1 MFYQNSNDLVKKASA
16 TSGHVQN
23 SNDTRGMLIKNT
35 SIPDIGNNTVSNDT
49 HNPTTTE
56 TSLGIGA
63 KFQNMIQG
71 LMDSV
76 SLKEGIDAP
85 TGAGSA
91 ATDIIKN
98 TQNLAQEST
107 AQDLAHI
114 KTKENTMKFIEQK
127 SPINPRITW
136 AEVTDST
143 GNTKYGYI
151 TKDGIFQIWHSS
163 ASSATNPTDSWLKTN
178 KMTSNTSVLGCP
190 KPEIVKKHKIAGTWD
205 NIKPYDMVYSESDS
219 GRKNPLFMLVNPVV
233 RDPRNSFKG
242 KGLFSCDNERGNV
255 FVGER
260 PSADFQISNSDNTL
274 KNGCYIAKDAPDGF
288 TRQTDLGD
296 ASISQCKRR
305 AEDLGSSHFFLSPSE
320 NNNQPNQGMCWVY
333 THSGTPNISKDFKF
347 DEKGTACHAVNSS
360 EADEDKFMIKYP
372 TTTLPRLYGKTTEI
386 PVEPLPNPLCDH
398 TTKNG
403 CIFDSYNHQGNGRCV
418 PSDPRW
424 TYDGLYTYSKD
435 DLKGWLGALRERN
448 GSGIE
453 RDAVNQYIEKC
464 KGTKGYTFLD
474 DNYVQPT
481 RKQYSV
487 SLYSLKTGGPTG
499 VDNGYGE
506 VGKLAYID
514 HNGEKHEY
522 PPSALSYK
530 SPASYIKLDG
540 YDTRSAESSY
550 GLKEAKE
557 RNKFPIL
564 ANMPNWEL
572 IIQFRLEGGNG
583 WRCLIGNM
591 YNDTVSGRGWGLW
604 VSPQNKFHWSWKYN
618 TADFDLKIEN
628 NIVYKITIINS
639 PTTLSMV
646 LKKVSKGTEQKQTI
660 NKPNNAIMEANGPVT
675 VGGWKN
681 NKDENFPGLV
691 MSISVPQSSYM
702 IDYPN
707 SNGADIPLSN
717 PMPVGESMTAT
728 IEKCREMCDPDEKCG
743 GFVYTKGAGGA
754 VGKCELKDRE
764 KMYPV
769 GLRVADPT
777 KQLFM
782 KVPSINES
790 IKDPVCKTGN
800 GAYSVINTAEYAHY
814 PSVGTMSS
822 DTKCDIREM
831 IPKKGTTEFPD
842 VSPMISVASTQ
853 TQNTE
858 AKIAV
863 LQQQKMGTRT
873 GGAESFIGIREG
885 MDDISGGN
893 YVSTMTNIQGDL
905 TKIANAEYQ
914 RERLLAMTEE
924 TNKLLISE
932 SYKFILWS
940 ILAILAVMALLK
952 LKEMFGQEDVA
963 DEGGDNGGLFAYILG
978 LFGMGSLKMD
988 DIEDRTGD
996 VKEALGSAGD
1006 QLKEAGENLTT
1017 GITEGADNLVSSANE
1032 AAIGAVEGA
1041 RGLAD
1046 KVSETATD
1054 AVNKVGDA
1062 VGRAGAGTGA
1072 GTGAATG
1079 GGGGTRTSRKK

>member
-23 SNDTRGMLIKNT
+23 SNDTRGTLIKNT
-35 SIPDIGNNTVSNDT
+35 PIPNIGNNTVSNDT

-260 PSADFQISNSDNTL
+260 PSADFQISNSDDTI

-372 TTTLPRLYGKTTEI
+372 TTTLPRLYGKTTI
-386 PVEPLPNPLCDH
+386 FSTTTLAKCPPGYNNPTANPDNNYCYAGW
-398 TTKNG
+398 T
-403 CIFDSYNHQGNGRCV
+403 
-418 PSDPRW
+418 SDCGEDCR
-424 TYDGLYTYSKD
+424 
-435 DLKGWLGALRERN
+435 RERCASN
-448 GSGIE
+448 GGKWIPL
-453 RDAVNQYIEKC
+453 DYNYNAYTC
-464 KGTKGYTFLD
+464 KMGDPLVDKYT
-474 DNYVQPT
+474 
-481 RKQYSV
+481 QYSV

-550 GLKEAKE
+550 GLKEISSGGMNEASNLIYKSSRDGE
-557 RNKFPIL
+557 TREKVSVIYNKGAIFIRVILDNGNVLSAYISKSIPPPNGEKFIRITDTESFIYDGDKKYTPSKDRTNDHITYPYSGEQTSNGYTEYLFPIVGGGDFGIDST
-564 ANMPNWEL
+564 NRIVHNIPN
-572 IIQFRLEGGNG
+572 RYTHN
-583 WRCLIGNM
+583 
-591 YNDTVSGRGWGLW
+591 SGKLPFGSNRG
-604 VSPQNKFHWSWKYN
+604 KYN
-618 TADFDLKIEN
+618 NFKYSDIE
-628 NIVYKITIINS
+628 IYTVD
-639 PTTLSMV
+639 
-646 LKKVSKGTEQKQTI
+646 SKT
-660 NKPNNAIMEANGPVT
+660 
-675 VGGWKN
+675 
-681 NKDENFPGLV
+681 FP
-691 MSISVPQSSYM
+691 
-702 IDYPN
+702 
-707 SNGADIPLSN
+707 SN
-717 PMPVGESMTAT
+717 PDNYARRSRTMPVGENMTAT
-728 IEKCREMCDPDEKCG
+728 IDKCREMCDPDEKCG
-743 GFVYTKGAGGA
+743 GFVYTKGTGGA

-777 KQLFM
+777 KQLYM

-814 PSVGTMSS
+814 PSVDTMSS

-842 VSPMISVASTQ
+842 ISPMISAASKQ

-863 LQQQKMGTRT
+863 LQQQKMGIQT

-893 YVSTMTNIQGDL
+893 YVSTMSNIQGDL

-978 LFGMGSLKMD
+978 LFGMGSLKTD

-996 VKEALGSAGD
+996 VKEALSSAGN

-1062 VGRAGAGTGA
+1062 VGRAGSGTGGTGA
-1072 GTGAATG
+1072 GTGGGRG
-1079 GGGGTRTSRKK
+1079 GGRSRSLTRTSRKK

>member
-23 SNDTRGMLIKNT
+23 SNDTRGTLIKNT
-35 SIPDIGNNTVSNDT
+35 PIPDIGNNTVSNDT

-76 SLKEGIDAP
+76 SLKEGNTP
-85 TGAGSA
+85 NGGAGIVGGSA

-98 TQNLAQEST
+98 TQNLADEST

-114 KTKENTMKFIEQK
+114 KTKDNTMKFIEQK

-163 ASSATNPTDSWLKTN
+163 ASSDTNPTDSWLKTN

-190 KPEIVKKHKIAGTWD
+190 KPEIVKKHTIAGTWD
-205 NIKPYDMVYSESDS
+205 NIKPYDMVYSKSDS
-219 GRKNPLFMLVNPVV
+219 KRKDPLFMLVNPVV
-233 RDPRNSFKG
+233 RDPKNSFKG

-255 FVGER
+255 FVSQR
-260 PSADFQISNSDNTL
+260 PSADFQISNSDDTI
-274 KNGCYIAKDAPDGF
+274 KNGCYIAKKVPDGF

-347 DEKGTACHAVNSS
+347 DEKGTACHTVNSS

-372 TTTLPRLYGKTTEI
+372 TTALPRLYGKTTI
-386 PVEPLPNPLCDH
+386 FSTTTLAKCPPGYNNPTANPDNNYCYAGW
-398 TTKNG
+398 T
-403 CIFDSYNHQGNGRCV
+403 
-418 PSDPRW
+418 SDCGEDCR
-424 TYDGLYTYSKD
+424 
-435 DLKGWLGALRERN
+435 RERCASN
-448 GSGIE
+448 GGKWIPL
-453 RDAVNQYIEKC
+453 DYNYNAYTC
-464 KGTKGYTFLD
+464 KMGDPLVDKY
-474 DNYVQPT
+474 N
-481 RKQYSV
+481 QYSV
-487 SLYSLKTGGPTG
+487 SMYSLKTGGSNG

-550 GLKEAKE
+550 GLKEAKK
-557 RNKFPIL
+557 RNMFPIL

-583 WRCLIGNM
+583 WRPLIGNM
-591 YNDTVSGRGWGLW
+591 YNDTVGDKGWGLW
-604 VSPQNKFHWSWKYN
+604 VSPTNNLHWSWKYN
-618 TADFDLKIEN
+618 TADFDFNVEN

-660 NKPNNAIMEANGPVT
+660 NKPNDAIMSAEGQVT

-681 NKDENFPGLV
+681 NKDEKFPGLI

-702 IDYPN
+702 IDSPN

-717 PMPVGESMTAT
+717 PMPVGENMTAT
-728 IEKCREMCDPDEKCG
+728 IDKCREMCDPDEKCG
-743 GFVYTKGAGGA
+743 GFVYTKGTGGA

-790 IKDPVCKTGN
+790 IKDPLCKTGN
-800 GAYSVINTAEYAHY
+800 GEYSTINTAEYAHY

-831 IPKKGTTEFPD
+831 IPKKGTTKFPD

-858 AKIAV
+858 AQIAV
-863 LQQQKMGTRT
+863 LQQSKMGTPT
-873 GGAESFIGIREG
+873 GDAESFIGIREG
-885 MDDISGGN
+885 MGDISGGN
-893 YVSTMTNIQGDL
+893 YVSTMKNIQGDL

-952 LKEMFGQEDVA
+952 LKEMFGQEDAA

-978 LFGMGSLKMD
+978 LFGMGSLKTD

-996 VKEALGSAGD
+996 VKEALSSAGN

-1062 VGRAGAGTGA
+1062 VGRAGSGTGGTGGTGA
-1072 GTGAATG
+1072 GTGG
-1079 GGGGTRTSRKK
+1079 GRGSGRSRSPTRTSRKK